1 MFKFGPKPKTELDK
15 AIDRVFLS
23 MADVDPDT
31 KEYAQMTKQ
40 LSKLIK
46 LRAQA
51 QRKLSPDTRAVVLG
65 NLAGILMIVGH
76 ERAHVVTSR
85 AINFVLKASR

>member
-15 AIDRVFLS
+15 AIDSVLREMETYTS
-23 MADVDPDT
+23 ET

-40 LSKLIK
+40 LSKLVK
-46 LRAQA
+46 LREQS
-51 QRKLSPDTRAVVLG
+51 RRRVSPDTMAVVTG
-65 NLAGILMIVGH
+65 NLAGILFIVVH

-85 AINFVLKASR
+85 ALNFVLKASR